1 MAKIESMTISQFMNR
16 GCHSGS
22 SINQIVQFLDRH
34 KIAFRI
40 VGVTLIIF
48 ASGALDMSAFA
59 ATGIDEGATKIYDKL
74 LNVGKWVIIIKG
86 AWETIHNTIKG
97 DFDTAK
103 KSFLQYLLVYVIL
116 LAFPWAMSEVDTLF
130 QDI

>member
-1 MAKIESMTISQFMNR
+1 MAKVETMTISQFMNR
-16 GCHSGS
+16 NCHTGK
-22 SINQIVQFLDRH
+22 SIDQVVQFLCRH

-40 VGVTLIIF
+40 VGVTLVIF
-48 ASGALDMSAFA
+48 ASGVLDVSAFA
-59 ATGIDEGATKIYDKL
+59 ATGIDEGATKIYEKL

-116 LAFPWAMSEVDTLF
+116 LAFPWAMSEVDNLF
-130 QDI
+130 HDI